1 MQFIKN
7 EKHIVIS
14 KFTYDVPD
22 GEIVS
27 RFGSLERFKEFL
39 THLPSDEWM
48 DPVGNEPT
56 ATEES
61 AFEEIIEYFTPDR
74 DDYWLTEDKGG
85 AEVSYEM
92 T

>member
-1 MQFIKN
+1 
-7 EKHIVIS
+7 
-14 KFTYDVPD
+14 
-22 GEIVS
+22 
-27 RFGSLERFKEFL
+27 
-39 THLPSDEWM
+39 M